1 MVEWD
6 RRVARE
12 AEHQARIEAAFDWA
26 DEHDR
31 LGDVARALEW
41 LDKASALSGGLTPA
55 YREKRLR
62 LSREVLVRE
71 LDPGGVHSIRN
82 VGEDAVDLVYGLSRP
97 GYG

>member
-12 AEHQARIEAAFDWA
+12 AEHQAHIEAAFDWA

-31 LGDVARALEW
+31 LGDVALALEW
-41 LDKASALSGGLTPA
+41 LDMASALSGGLTPA

-62 LSREVLVRE
+62 LSREVARPRE
-71 LDPGGVHSIRN
+71 AWAGFGAPPAASPR
-82 VGEDAVDLVYGLSRP
+82 RP
-97 GYG
+97 GDDEGAPVCSH

>member
-31 LGDVARALEW
+31 LGDVALALEW

-62 LSREVLVRE
+62 LSREVARPRE
-71 LDPGGVHSIRN
+71 APQCRGDEPGQVAGQW
-82 VGEDAVDLVYGLSRP
+82 AVKESNLQP
-97 GYG
+97 